1 MGNGALHPVLLQDE
15 RVHGVDDHVLAA
27 VHDQRRLADRLQIF
41 ERLLP
46 RRAPCGDRLDLGRRD
61 FLVDLGIAVL
71 GAQPEALEE
80 LAARS
85 VALLGLREM
94 MVLVFSPARSDTALV
109 L

>member
-27 VHDQRRLADRLQIF
+27 GHDQRRLADRLQIF

-46 RRAPCGDRLDLGRRD
+46 RRDPCGDRLDLGRRD

-80 LAARS
+80 LAARN